1 MNTKQQIQNLIEN
14 GYSETH
20 VGYHP
25 EYRTISC
32 NGGEFYRGCYAQI
45 AKPYGGT
52 TRLYANS
59 YAELLID
66 VQEYLNVDPQMV
78 S

>member
-1 MNTKQQIQNLIEN
+1 MKLEKRQIEQLIAN
-14 GYSETH
+14 GYAETE
-20 VGYHP
+20 VGYHS
-25 EYRTISC
+25 EYRLWK
-32 NGGEFYRGCYAQI
+32 GEWRRGCYAQI

-52 TRLYANS
+52 IRLYARS

-66 VQEYLNVDPQMV
+66 VLEYL